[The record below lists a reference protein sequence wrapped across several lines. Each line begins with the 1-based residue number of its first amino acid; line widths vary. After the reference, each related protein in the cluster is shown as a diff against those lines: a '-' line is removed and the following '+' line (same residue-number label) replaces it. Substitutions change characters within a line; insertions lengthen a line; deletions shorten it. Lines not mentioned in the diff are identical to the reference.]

1 MIKKIVKKIYIN
13 FFLNNFIIKLK
24 SKKKYINDY
33 GFDFQNICFE
43 NLSHLQTIL
52 FSNKYYKKK
61 FVDEKN
67 YSYHCF
73 DWLIVAKKVGGS
85 KSISIAKKQIFNW
98 YKKKYSKNSFIWDA
112 HVTTKRIT
120 NLIYN
125 YDFYAISSNNY
136 EKKIFHNLIF
146 EHYLILEAFIKFE
159 KIEKTT
165 IELSKIIILLR
176 IIYKNDI
183 EKNLSILKIQI
194 YKFIDKNGYHKS
206 YNPSYQAEFINQ
218 LHEIKNILLYFKYK
232 IPNEIDF
239 HLYNMSAAFNNFFHK
254 DNSIALFNGSNNANY
269 FQYKKIDQ
277 QINDLKPKK
286 LDKVKNGICIY
297 NDKNKKIFFDI
308 VKPTNR
314 QINQNLHSG
323 TLSFEMSCL
332 GEKIVTNC
340 GSMEKR
346 YGKKPEYFRYSA
358 AHSTLIL
365 NNTNI
370 SELSKNS
377 YKRIPQKILFDY
389 VENNNEVIWI
399 ASHDGYHIN
408 FSRII
413 KRKLKIS
420 KNKNMVAGEDSI
432 ILSKYNSKKILYN
445 IRFHLTPN
453 CSSLLANNKRSV
465 FIKTSKNQSWIFNS
479 TGILSLEDS
488 ICIKDGKKIEQI
500 KQIVITNYADVS
512 NKTEK
517 WSFVKV

>member
-1 MIKKIVKKIYIN
+1 
-13 FFLNNFIIKLK
+13 
-24 SKKKYINDY
+24 
-33 GFDFQNICFE
+33 
-43 NLSHLQTIL
+43 
-52 FSNKYYKKK
+52 
-61 FVDEKN
+61 
-67 YSYHCF
+67 
-73 DWLIVAKKVGGS
+73 
-85 KSISIAKKQIFNW
+85 
-98 YKKKYSKNSFIWDA
+98 
-112 HVTTKRIT
+112 
-120 NLIYN
+120 
-125 YDFYAISSNNY
+125 
-136 EKKIFHNLIF
+136 
-146 EHYLILEAFIKFE
+146 
-159 KIEKTT
+159 
-165 IELSKIIILLR
+165 
-176 IIYKNDI
+176 
-183 EKNLSILKIQI
+183 
-194 YKFIDKNGYHKS
+194 
-206 YNPSYQAEFINQ
+206 
-218 LHEIKNILLYFKYK
+218 
-232 IPNEIDF
+232 
-239 HLYNMSAAFNNFFHK
+239 MSAAFNNFFHK
-254 DNSIALFNGSNNANY
+254 DNSIALFNGSNNASY

-308 VKPTNR
+308 VRPTNK

-323 TLSFEMSCL
+323 TLSFELSCL

-377 YKRIPQKILFDY
+377 YRRIPKKISFDY
-389 VENNNEVIWI
+389 IESDDDVIWI
-399 ASHDGYHIN
+399 ASHDGYHLN

-413 KRKLKIS
+413 KRKLIIS
-420 KNKNMVAGEDSI
+420 KNKNIIVGEDSI

-453 CSSLLANNKRSV
+453 CSSLLANNKKSV

-479 TGILSLEDS
+479 TGVLSLEDS

-500 KQIVITNYADVS
+500 KQIVITNYANAS
-512 NKTEK
+512 NKTEN